1 MEVAD
6 VLVLLG
12 DLPVWGWVIFVL
24 FVLFLL
30 GDRGLWDYE
39 AKFPLQPGIGR
50 GEVECKRYKK
60 KGSSIE
66 VNLELEPEYREKRV
80 AIRLRNQ
87 LVCTVPKERNGGERL
102 YLNQSLDLEEPTEG
116 DLVSVEIDG
125 ESVFSGPL
133 VLD

>member
-1 MEVAD
+1 LETAD
-6 VLVLLG
+6 VLALLG
-12 DLPVWGWVIFVL
+12 DLPVWAWVTFVL
-24 FVLFLL
+24 FVLFML

-39 AKFPLQPGIGR
+39 AKFPLQPGIGS
-50 GEVECKRYKK
+50 GEVEFKRYKK

-66 VNLELEPEYREKRV
+66 INLELEPEYREKRI
-80 AIRLRNQ
+80 AIRLKNQ
-87 LVCTVPKERNGGERL
+87 LIFSVPEERTGGKRL
-102 YLNQSLDLEEPTEG
+102 YFNQPLDLEEPAEG

>member
-50 GEVECKRYKK
+50 GEVEFKRYKK

-80 AIRLRNQ
+80 AIRLKDQ

-102 YLNQSLDLEEPTEG
+102 YLNQSLDLDEPTEG

>member
-1 MEVAD
+1 METAD

-50 GEVECKRYKK
+50 GEVEFKRYKK

-66 VNLELEPEYREKRV
+66 VKLELEPEYREKRV

-102 YLNQSLDLEEPTEG
+102 YLNQSLDLEEPAEG